1 VNSTGWLWL
10 LVILILAGAGTLA
23 FFRAEGVAPQA
34 RGPETLVVGRSGA
47 SVPLSFSDEGSGLR
61 ALRVVLAHAGGDI
74 VLLDEEFPGN
84 LASGGVRSDHDVEVL
99 LPADRLE
106 EVQGQAFLRIAV
118 RDWSWRSNETQLDV
132 PLTVDLVAPRIEIAT
147 GLSYAKQGGS
157 GAVAYRLSEPT
168 PRHGVEVGEHFFQ
181 GFPRPGGGSGDRVA
195 LFAIPA
201 ESPADARVR
210 VVAEDEAGNRSEA
223 RWPLV
228 VKPRALPEANV
239 TLSPGFLERVLPR
252 FASDTRDAGS
262 PAKAFDV
269 VNTRI
274 RAQNEARIREI
285 LSERHPSP
293 HFDGAL
299 EQLQNSKVTSRF
311 GERRAYF
318 LDGRKVSNAIHY
330 GYDLAS
336 TAAAPITAAGA
347 GRVVFANDLGIYG
360 NCVLI
365 DHGLG
370 LSTLYGHLSRL
381 DVQAGDSV
389 ERGQRLGLSG
399 DTGLAGGDHLHF
411 SVLVGD
417 SYVDPIEWW
426 DASWVRS
433 HVDVALR
440 PRER

>member
-10 LVILILAGAGTLA
+10 LVILILGGAGTLA
-23 FFRAEGVAPQA
+23 FFRAEGEAPGA
-34 RGPETLVVGRSGA
+34 RGPEALVVGRSGT
-47 SVPLSFSDEGSGLR
+47 SIPLSFSDEGSGLR
-61 ALRVVLAHAGGDI
+61 ALRVTLSHAGGEI
-74 VLLDEEFPGN
+74 VLVDDEFPGN
-84 LASGGVRSDHDVEVL
+84 MASGGVRSDYDVEVL
-99 LPADRLE
+99 LPPDRLE
-106 EVQGQAFLRIAV
+106 EVEGQAFLRIAV
-118 RDWSWRSNETQLDV
+118 RDWSWRNNETQLDV

-157 GAVAYRLSEPT
+157 GAVAYRLSEPVL
-168 PRHGVEVGEHFFQ
+168 RHGVEVGEHFFQ
-181 GFPRPGGGSGDRVA
+181 GFARPGGESGDQVA

-201 ESPADARVR
+201 ESRADAPVS
-210 VVAEDEAGNRSEA
+210 VVAEDQAGNRSKA
-223 RWPLV
+223 GWPLV
-228 VKPRALPEANV
+228 VKPRAMPEANV
-239 TLSPGFLERVLPR
+239 TLSESFLERVLPR
-252 FASDTRDAGS
+252 FASDASAGAS
-262 PAKAFDV
+262 PAKAFDA

-274 RAQNEARIREI
+274 RAKNEARIREI
-285 LSERHPSP
+285 LADRLPSP
-293 HFDGAL
+293 RFDGAL
-299 EQLQNSKVTSRF
+299 AQLRNSKVTSRF

-318 LDGRKVSNAIHY
+318 LNGQKISKAIHY

-336 TAAAPITAAGA
+336 TAAAPITAANA
-347 GRVVFANDLGIYG
+347 GRVAFANDLGIYG
-360 NCVLI
+360 NCVLL

-381 DVQAGDSV
+381 DVKAGDFV
-389 ERGQRLGLSG
+389 ENGQRLGLSG